1 MSEIQLPNVNPNSS
15 LIVDPNNIAPVSQRQ
30 QPKKGLA
37 KKQKALA
44 KPAPDEK
51 IDISEDLEMQSQT
64 ALDAKTAIQA
74 REFSIRQDL
83 KGVVVNERSQTY
95 KEVFDTYRELDRQ
108 FENFVR
114 AELDEMGID
123 FDSYIDRG

>member
-1 MSEIQLPNVNPNSS
+1 MSEIELFNTGKNSNLSVNS
-15 LIVDPNNIAPVSQRQ
+15 DAAPPIPQKQ
-30 QPKKGLA
+30 QAKKEAA

-44 KPAPDEK
+44 KPAADQE
-51 IDISEDLEMQSQT
+51 INISEDLEMQSQT

-95 KEVFDTYRELDRQ
+95 KEVFATYRELDRQ

-114 AELDEMGID
+114 GELEDMGID
-123 FDSYIDRG
+123 FDSFIDRG